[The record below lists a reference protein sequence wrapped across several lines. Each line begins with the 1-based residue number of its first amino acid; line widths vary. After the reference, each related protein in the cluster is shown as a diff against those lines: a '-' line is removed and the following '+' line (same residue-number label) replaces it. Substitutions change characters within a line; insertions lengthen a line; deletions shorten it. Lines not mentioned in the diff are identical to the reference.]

1 MKVKKS
7 NIAETFHAVSMSI
20 DTLEKIIPA
29 FVKES
34 NNGLSSL
41 KETAQK
47 VNQEKTHIVKEK

>member
-47 VNQEKTHIVKEK
+47 VN